1 MKAPNTK
8 ETPNSSSEAR
18 EPAQALRI
26 QIDVDLFRFQV
37 RLQAVGAQ
45 LAACAGLL
53 VAAPRRSVERGMI
66 SVQPG
71 DAGAKFLENAHPLRD
86 IAREDTAGQAV
97 NGVVRKPHRFGFVL
111 EQLHAQDG
119 SEDFFADNAHLGV
132 SLYEDSR
139 GNEVAIPQLGIGE
152 ALAPTDDFGSFGF
165 AGFDVAQ

>member
-45 LAACAGLL
+45 LAAYARLF
-53 VAAPRRSVERGMI
+53 VAAPRRFVERGMI

-71 DAGAKFLENAHPLRD
+71 DAGAKFLENAHPFRD
-86 IAREDTAGQAV
+86 IARENPACQAV
-97 NGVVRKPHRFGFVL
+97 NGVVRQPDRFGYVI
-111 EQLHAQDG
+111 E
-119 SEDFFADNAHLGV
+119 
-132 SLYEDSR
+132 
-139 GNEVAIPQLGIGE
+139 
-152 ALAPTDDFGSFGF
+152 
-165 AGFDVAQ
+165 